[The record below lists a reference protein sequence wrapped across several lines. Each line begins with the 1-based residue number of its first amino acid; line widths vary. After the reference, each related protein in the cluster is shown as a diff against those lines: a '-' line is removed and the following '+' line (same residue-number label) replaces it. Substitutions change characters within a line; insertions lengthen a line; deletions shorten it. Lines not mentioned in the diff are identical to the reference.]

1 MLTTRLRLDT
11 HKKHEDY
18 KQGKKPLF
26 ISVSHQFE
34 GKDDNMKTVEE
45 IIEYLENEKT
55 YCLDMHKNYRE
66 SDPALSF
73 QYLVSA
79 VTITGLLAEIK
90 E

>member
-1 MLTTRLRLDT
+1 
-11 HKKHEDY
+11 
-18 KQGKKPLF
+18 
-26 ISVSHQFE
+26 
-34 GKDDNMKTVEE
+34 MKTVED
-45 IIEYLENEKT
+45 IIEYLESEKT
-55 YCLDMHKNYRE
+55 YCLEKHKIYRE